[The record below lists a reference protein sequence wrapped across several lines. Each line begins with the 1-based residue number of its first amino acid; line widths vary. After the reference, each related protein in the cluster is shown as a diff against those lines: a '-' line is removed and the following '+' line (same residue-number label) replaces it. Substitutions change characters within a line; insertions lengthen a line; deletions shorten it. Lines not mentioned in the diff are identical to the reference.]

1 MCAVPKIILASG
13 SSARRVMLAAAGV
26 AFEVEPAQIDEKAL
40 TDQFVGHT
48 TCAPPF
54 DLAQFLADE
63 KALDVSARRAGFLVI
78 GSDQVLAKGG
88 RLFSKAKDRAGAR
101 ETLLALRGK
110 THQLHSAVSIV
121 RDGKILWSN
130 VQTVSL
136 TMRAFSDAFL
146 DSYLDSAG
154 QAVLSSVGCYE
165 LEGRGVQLFETIE
178 GDYFT
183 VLGMPL
189 LPLLGALR
197 ARGALDD

>member
-1 MCAVPKIILASG
+1 MGAVPKIILASG
-13 SSARRVMLAAAGV
+13 SSARRAMLAAAGV
-26 AFEVEPAQIDEKAL
+26 AFDVEPAQIDERVL
-40 TDQFVGHT
+40 TDQFVRHT
-48 TCAPPF
+48 TSAPPF

-63 KALDVSARRAGFLVI
+63 KALDVSGRRAGFLVI
-78 GSDQVLAKGG
+78 GSDQVLSQGE

-121 RDGKILWSN
+121 RDGKILWSD